1 MSKSL
6 LATFVAMALSWLAVS
21 CSGPVFIKPAAVS
34 SAATAPKP
42 VAPAA
47 TATPAT
53 PVAAVVV
60 APAVA
65 TVSPWTGAGIFFYPF
80 VLICLTFGIAL
91 YASSGKTA

>member
-6 LATFVAMALSWLAVS
+6 LATFVAVALSWLAIS
-21 CSGPVFIKPAAVS
+21 CSGPVFIKPAATS
-34 SAATAPKP
+34 SAAVAPKP
-42 VAPAA
+42 STPVA
-47 TATPAT
+47 TVT
-53 PVAAVVV
+53 PVAAAVV

-65 TVSPWTGAGIFFYPF
+65 AVSPSPWTGAGIFFYPF